1 MALLHI
7 IILALVQGITEF
19 LPISSSGHL
28 LIISPLTGWPDQG
41 QVLDIAVHVGTLMAV
56 VLYFRRDILEIIQ
69 ALLNPQQQESAAG
82 LQLFRHILIASIPAV
97 FAGGILY
104 FFVTLDLRSIL
115 LVATTT
121 IVFGLLLG
129 WADKQY
135 PVNND
140 LRSMNWKD
148 ALIIGLFQM
157 FSLLPGTSR
166 SGVTMMA
173 ARMRGFNRT
182 EGAHFSMLLSIPTI
196 LGAGT
201 LGVLS
206 LIKAGDAQFSTD
218 AVLAAGISFIVALGA
233 ISLLMAWIDR
243 IGFTPFIIY
252 RLALGALLLGVYFLG

>member
-104 FFVTLDLRSIL
+104 FS
-115 LVATTT
+115 
-121 IVFGLLLG
+121 
-129 WADKQY
+129 
-135 PVNND
+135 
-140 LRSMNWKD
+140 
-148 ALIIGLFQM
+148 
-157 FSLLPGTSR
+157 
-166 SGVTMMA
+166 
-173 ARMRGFNRT
+173 
-182 EGAHFSMLLSIPTI
+182 
-196 LGAGT
+196 
-201 LGVLS
+201 
-206 LIKAGDAQFSTD
+206 
-218 AVLAAGISFIVALGA
+218 
-233 ISLLMAWIDR
+233 
-243 IGFTPFIIY
+243 
-252 RLALGALLLGVYFLG
+252 